1 MARQLT
7 IEIAIE
13 KTRAQQEARE
23 LEQGLKNL
31 EQAAIKTGTA
41 TDKQAAAHEGLSRRL
56 ADAKTRT
63 RELEAEKKKLAATT
77 DQTAKASGLL
87 TSAVLRYASA
97 GAVIAAVKWT
107 ADWADRIEELSKAT
121 GLSITMIQKLDQ
133 ITKQNGT
140 TIEALTKSFASMQ
153 DRVAGGD
160 KSAVRAFEKLG
171 ISFETFKRMRPDDQM
186 EMLAIAVGKI
196 EDPML
201 RVNVVTD
208 LFGKTGVQLIPTL
221 ERIADGMDDIK
232 TASEENILAIGQL
245 SDGWEDLKG
254 MGARLMVE
262 AIGPLVKGMS
272 SSATVTDYLTGR
284 FEAMAVMAGRLNPL
298 LKTMSDYLPANSK
311 VLIGG
316 DPDYGSMPEPVD
328 PEHYRPLPG
337 ADSGGLPAPLAFE
350 EMLKIGREI
359 TADVERQIAARTAN
373 KSKVAETTTAL
384 REQLSV
390 MDMQAQR
397 MSDISTFFG
406 FKPKNFAWEDYNPM
420 PGAPSVPGADGANNA
435 QNILNPYFGNVAN
448 PSAPGANQRPSFWNR
463 QGQGFNQM
471 QADWRQQNFGSAQG
485 WMNSAMGWGSQLAD
499 ISENGDPLVNATNVR
514 GRGKRAAMGALK
526 GAEIGGR
533 FGGPYGAAGGA
544 LVGLIVG
551 AFRNPAFED
560 VWNRIAK
567 NFGVEVSD
575 ELAKRIAD
583 RAKTDYKNNR
593 GAAEVRSLG
602 DILGETGGVNADNVK
617 LMTARLHDAFSMF
630 GTGVFKKED
639 LEGTLDESFGYFAD
653 YYNNIGGL
661 ADASFTRIIALSREA
676 GAESAAVTEYVN
688 AQVMTAATGLEMY
701 LENATVKTQSAAS
714 GIGGAMV
721 LMFNEIRSGPEG
733 LRGAIDTLG
742 PMILAFQEQMTSAGL
757 TAGDTFQGMLDYVR
771 AFEVEGVGAAVTAVD
786 GLTMTLEGLYNA
798 TLLNAEVFSGLSRAM
813 TDEIEVARQA
823 LIAQGQDGDKALQL
837 NAAGLQTIWELQKQ
851 YGWAVDESTQAMLDQ
866 AEAQGLIGKEF
877 MDTNLQMLDALERA
891 ATALERMAEGFGFV
905 ADAAEGAGEVIDE
918 ATRPRTV
925 PIDFE
930 MPDGRTPWDEGF
942 PGPNGY
948 SRGGYVRPRYA
959 AMGMFVPRGTDTV
972 PAMLTPGE
980 GVLSRRGMRALGALN
995 EGGMVGGGHTFNLTI
1010 HAGDRQG
1017 GRDAAEGFLETMKQR
1032 GVKMTAAA

>member
-7 IEIAIE
+7 LEIAVE
-13 KTRAQQEARE
+13 KTRAQQELRD

-31 EQAAIKTGTA
+31 EQAALKTGAA
-41 TDKQAAAHEGLSRRL
+41 TDKQAAAHQGLSVR
-56 ADAKTRT
+56 AAEAKNRV
-63 RELEAEKKKLAATT
+63 RELEAEKKKLVQTT
-77 DQTAKASGLL
+77 DNAAKSSGLL
-87 TSAVLRYASA
+87 TSAVLKYVSA

-107 ADWADRIEELSKAT
+107 ADWADRIEELSKST

-140 TIEALTKSFASMQ
+140 TIEALTKSFAAMQ

-171 ISFETFKRMRPDDQM
+171 ISFEVFRRLQPDAQM
-186 EMLAIAVGKI
+186 ETLAIAVGKI
-196 EDPML
+196 EDPMS
-201 RVNVVTD
+201 RANVVTD
-208 LFGKTGVQLIPTL
+208 LFGRTGVQLIPTL
-221 ERIADGMDDIK
+221 QRIAEGMDDIQ
-232 TASEENILAIGQL
+232 TASEENIIAIGQL
-245 SDGWEDLKG
+245 SDGWEELKG
-254 MGARLMVE
+254 TGARLLVE
-262 AIGPLVKGMS
+262 AVGPLLSGFS
-272 SSATVTDYLTGR
+272 TSATKVEYLTGR
-284 FEAMAVMAGRLNPL
+284 IEAMAIMVGRTNPL
-298 LKTMSDYLPANSK
+298 LKTMYDYLPGNAK
-311 VLIGG
+311 VLFGG
-316 DPDYGSMPEPVD
+316 DTPDYGPTPEPVD
-328 PEHYRPLPG
+328 PEHYKGLPG
-337 ADSGGLPAPLAFE
+337 ADTGGLPAPLAFE

-359 TADVERQIAARTAN
+359 TADVERQIAARTRN
-373 KSKVAETTTAL
+373 HSKIGETTTAL

-390 MDMQAQR
+390 MDMQTQR
-397 MSDISTFFG
+397 LSDISTFFG
-406 FKPKNFAWEDYNPM
+406 FKPKNFEWEDYNPM
-420 PGAPSVPGADGANNA
+420 PDAPG
-435 QNILNPYFGNVAN
+435 
-448 PSAPGANQRPSFWNR
+448 APGANGPNNYQQILQPYWGNVSGNNNPNMPSFWRR
-463 QGQGFNQM
+463 QMNDMNTMQG
-471 QADWRQQNFGSAQG
+471 DWRQQNFGSAQG
-485 WMNSAMGWGSQLAD
+485 WANSAMGWGSQLQE
-499 ISENGDPLVNATNVR
+499 ISEHGDPLVNATNVR

-583 RAKTDYKNNR
+583 RAKAEFNNNR

-617 LMTARLHDAFSMF
+617 KMTARLHDAFSMY
-630 GTGVFKKED
+630 GTGVFSKED

-661 ADASFTRIIALSREA
+661 ADSSFTRIIALSREA
-676 GAESAAVTEYVN
+676 GVESAAVTAYVN
-688 AQVMTAATGLEMY
+688 EQVMTAATGLEMY

-742 PMILAFQEQMTSAGL
+742 PMILAFQEQMTAAGL

-771 AFEVEGVGAAVTAVD
+771 AFEVEGVAAAVTAVD

-877 MDTNLQMLDALERA
+877 MDTNLQMLDAMERIA
-891 ATALERMAEGFGFV
+891 GSLQQIAEGFGFV
-905 ADAAEGAGEVIDE
+905 GDAAQDAGEIIDE

-925 PIDFE
+925 PVDFE
-930 MPDGRTPWDEGF
+930 LPDGTTPWSEDYSH
-942 PGPNGY
+942 PNGY

-1017 GRDAAEGFLETMKQR
+1017 GRDAAEGFIDMMKQR
-1032 GVKMTAAA
+1032 GVKLAAVS